1 MKINFKNTDLKILI
15 NNKEYDFF
23 LEKELNIKKI
33 RNKYNNLIS
42 KISLNNHDKI
52 EYWSNNI
59 SERNPITTTHF
70 LDYCYI
76 HLIKKHQ
83 KKNIEVLTNK
93 LAIFY
98 YFKNNSNIGIL
109 SKIIFNIKFF
119 YEKILNLRK
128 VLFFLLLNIYIHLFY
143 CSKKYKKNLN
153 NSVIIQTWV
162 SDFNFNNSNFFDLYN
177 FNLKKKLEKKINKKI
192 YTWLI
197 FNKVKK
203 LKKIFNSIRSKNNN
217 FLYIGDYLSILDYF
231 KAILFYEKSK
241 KIKIEIKQKNLREV
255 FNYYN
260 LTSSINYSILFFY
273 FIKKT
278 EKFKNIN
285 YLCHHE
291 NNIPEKIL
299 ISAIRKLNL
308 KSKIIGF
315 FHSTKPRNLLFL
327 DYANFKEYLVTPKP
341 DKIIFNSNFYKNF
354 YKKKYNNEIY
364 SNGFALKQNHLLKR
378 KKRNIKGKKYVLVLF
393 TGDNFEIRLILDFL
407 NSKKFKNF
415 NFLFRMHPMNNF
427 ELKKFYFFNNYK
439 IVNDKKIDELV
450 KYNITKVITG
460 YSGMAVEFQQK
471 KFEIGLLADKKKVFL
486 NPFDDLNILDYKI
499 LYSSEDLLKFLC
511 HKRIEHRKGK
521 REKIFNLKETDF
533 NSFYKYL
540 K

>member
-23 LEKELNIKKI
+23 LEKELNIKKT
-33 RNKYNNLIS
+33 RKKYNNLIS
-42 KISLNNHDKI
+42 NISLNNHDNI

-59 SERNPITTTHF
+59 SERNTITTTHF

-76 HLIKKHQ
+76 QLIKKHQ

-98 YFKNNSNIGIL
+98 YFKNSSNIRIL
-109 SKIIFNIKFF
+109 SKIFFNIKFF
-119 YEKILNLRK
+119 IEKILNLKK
-128 VLFFLLLNIYIHLFY
+128 VLFFLILNIYIHIFY
-143 CSKKYKKNLN
+143 CSKKYKNNLN

-162 SDFNFNNSNFFDLYN
+162 SDFNFNNSYFFDLYN
-177 FNLKKKLEKKINKKI
+177 FNLKKKLEKKIDKKI

-203 LKKIFNSIRSKNNN
+203 LKKVFSVIRSKNKN
-217 FLYIGDYLSILDYF
+217 FLYIGDYLSIIDYF
-231 KAILFYEKSK
+231 KVILFYERSK
-241 KIKIEIKQKNLREV
+241 KIKIKQNNLKNV
-255 FNYYN
+255 FNYYI
-260 LTSSINYSILFFY
+260 LTSPINYSILFFY

-299 ISAIRKLNL
+299 ISAIKKSNL

-315 FHSTKPRNLLFL
+315 FHSTKPKNLLFL
-327 DYANFKEYLVTPKP
+327 DYANYKEYLVTPKP
-341 DKIIFNSNFYKNF
+341 DKIIFNSNLYKNF
-354 YKKKYNNEIY
+354 YKKKYKSEIY
-364 SNGFALKQNHLLKR
+364 LNGFALKQNYLLQR
-378 KKRNIKGKKYVLVLF
+378 KKQNIKGKKYVLVLF
-393 TGDNFEIRLILDFL
+393 TGDDFEIKLILDFL

-427 ELKKFYFFNNYK
+427 ELKKFYLYNNYK
-439 IVNDKKIDELV
+439 IVNDKKIDELM

-460 YSGMAVEFQQK
+460 YSGMAVEFHQK
-471 KFEIGLLADKKKVFL
+471 KFDIGLIANKKKIFL
-486 NPFDDLNILDYKI
+486 NPFDDLNILNYKI
-499 LYSSEDLLKFLC
+499 VYSSRDLLNFLV
-511 HKRIEHRKGK
+511 HKPSEKKKEHEG
-521 REKIFNLKETDF
+521 KIFNLKERDYD
-533 NSFYKYL
+533 SFYKCF